1 MLGEELKV
9 TNYTPYHKTSQAT
22 LPVHRVSKCVNSLE
36 DSHSMLWPNGSRWE
50 TCALYAIA
58 TRYHIKYRFAN
69 LFKNIFGY
77 NVDRRASI
85 GRKTLGQA
93 RRSHHL
99 YNTKIK
105 GMHSCSL
112 SLLFLQSIHL
122 PGTTILSVAPE
133 PLEGPHRSW

>member
-36 DSHSMLWPNGSRWE
+36 DSHSLLWPNGSRWE

-105 GMHSCSL
+105 GIACTAV
-112 SLLFLQSIHL
+112 
-122 PGTTILSVAPE
+122 P
-133 PLEGPHRSW
+133 